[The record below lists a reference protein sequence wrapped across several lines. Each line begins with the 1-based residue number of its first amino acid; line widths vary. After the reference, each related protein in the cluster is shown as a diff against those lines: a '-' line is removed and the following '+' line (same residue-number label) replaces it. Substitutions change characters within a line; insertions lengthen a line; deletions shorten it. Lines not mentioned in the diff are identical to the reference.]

1 MKAIKFAVTIL
12 ILLTVAFLWYRWSS
26 PDKWEHILYPL
37 EYQDLI
43 SEASAKY
50 SIDPYLVCG
59 IIYVESKFDP
69 FSESKVGAIGLMQ
82 VMPNTG
88 TWIAKKQ
95 GRKFDPDNLTSPEIN
110 IDMGCWYFNY
120 LRSKYGDEKL
130 ALAAYNS
137 GYKNVD
143 RWLKQ
148 AGSGTVEDLVAKIPF
163 KETRMFIRRVEAAR
177 DMYEKV
183 YPNEFTTDKPRSRGE
198 RRKSNA
204 IPLNSNAN
212 LTVIRAKRAGYFTN

>member
-12 ILLTVAFLWYRWSS
+12 ILLTVAFLWYRWSN

-43 SEASAKY
+43 SEASTKY

-59 IIYVESKFDP
+59 IIYVESKFNS

-82 VMPNTG
+82 VMPGTG
-88 TWIAKKQ
+88 TWVAKKQ
-95 GRKFDPDNLTSPEIN
+95 GKTFNPDNLTSPQLN

-148 AGSGTVEDLVAKIPF
+148 AGSGTVEDLVTKIPF
-163 KETRMFIRRVEAAR
+163 KETRMFIQRVEAAR
-177 DMYEKV
+177 DMYKKV
-183 YPNEFTTDKPRSRGE
+183 YPNEFIMGNPSDRGL
-198 RRKSNA
+198 RQKNSA
-204 IPLNSNAN
+204 IPLKSNVN
-212 LTVIRAKRAGYFTN
+212 LSVIRAKRAGYSAN